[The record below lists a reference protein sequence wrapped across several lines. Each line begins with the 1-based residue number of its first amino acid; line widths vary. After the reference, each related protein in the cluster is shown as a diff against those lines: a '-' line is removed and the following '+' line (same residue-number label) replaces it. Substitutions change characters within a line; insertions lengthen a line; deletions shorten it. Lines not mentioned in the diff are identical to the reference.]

1 MHMISAEIEAYLDT
15 IAEPHNGI
23 LRHLHAV
30 IKAAAPE
37 ATEAVAYGI
46 PTFRLDGNLVHYAG
60 FKRHMSFFPGSTA
73 HNDALKESLAGY
85 KLAKGTI
92 QFTSDSILPDD
103 LVTLIV
109 KLRVEE
115 NREIARAR
123 KAGKG

>member
-1 MHMISAEIEAYLDT
+1 MISVEIEAYLDT

-30 IKAAAPE
+30 IRAAAPE
-37 ATEAVAYGI
+37 AAEAIAYGI

-73 HNDALKESLAGY
+73 HNEALKKSLAGY

-92 QFTSDSILPDD
+92 QFTSDNVLPDD
-103 LVTLIV
+103 LVTRIV

-115 NREIARAR
+115 NHQIAIAR
-123 KAGKG
+123 KAAKG